1 MNISKR
7 LRVISEFIPDNSFV
21 LDIGC
26 DHALL
31 DIYTCLQKDG
41 VKCVASDVKEGP
53 LQMAKK
59 NVAKYNVS
67 DRVSVVLADG
77 LASYK
82 KGVNIVVISGLGSS
96 TIVDILKKG
105 TDALNDIETLIISS
119 NNDYYYL
126 RNSICNLGFYICD
139 ESIVLDK
146 GKYYPIVVFKKGF
159 KKYNKYE
166 LKYGPVLLNKKSSVF
181 LDYLKYEKEKLC
193 VIYKSLGI
201 KHFLRKTSV
210 KKDLRFINSIIK

>member
-7 LRVISEFIPDNSFV
+7 LRVISDFIPDNSFV

-67 DRVSVVLADG
+67 DRISVVLADG

-105 TDALNDIETLIISS
+105 TDVLNDVETIIISS

-126 RNSICNLGFYICD
+126 RSCICNLGFYIYD